1 MNNKVLASAANTVA
15 STTNSVSSTASTS
28 NASKITS
35 TSAQDN
41 TSKRTGKNRFKEG
54 FDFFT
59 NGLCVFGV
67 IGLELILAYVIEP
80 LLYSNIEVGN
90 YKSFYS
96 WQTIAHW
103 IVTCALWIA
112 GAILVAKQCRKET
125 GFDLIGKTC
134 SERLADSI
142 KNIRLWQW
150 IMIVAGVTICL
161 ISTWIDWNGSKV
173 MHEFASKGLILFI
186 FQYGYY
192 LVETALVLMIIIFG
206 QKAFEKWFNNNI
218 IPFGGI
224 LVAVTWGLGHW
235 MTKGSLMT
243 GLYTAFGGFVFGS
256 VYVLTNRNVKLS
268 YILLCIMF
276 IL

>member
-1 MNNKVLASAANTVA
+1 MNNKVLVSASNTVA

-28 NASKITS
+28 NASNITS
-35 TSAQDN
+35 TSAQDS

-54 FDFFT
+54 IDFLT

-125 GFDLIGKTC
+125 GFDLIGKFH
-134 SERLADSI
+134 SERLTDSI

-150 IMIVAGVTICL
+150 VMIVAGATICL

-206 QKAFEKWFNNNI
+206 QKAFEKWFNNNT
-218 IPFGGI
+218 IPFGGL

-243 GLYTAFGGFVFGS
+243 GLYTAFGGLVFGS